1 MKKYSL
7 IFYGGA
13 FGILLLLILSACQPQ
28 VVEVEV
34 TRVVTETET
43 VEEEPVEAIED
54 GRGEIEATGSEEDG
68 GSPFIPTAG
77 QIVKVA
83 PTRVAT
89 AGWVD
94 MDTVTE
100 NEEMMRLIEES
111 QEEVVVVHQYNTS
124 FGRSTLLVAGDRL
137 IFVQSAA
144 GLPTIP
150 ATESATPADLTTALI
165 NTVPTESLAELSV
178 QLQCDRCVTGGA
190 GETVVILWPSS
201 GITMTIDQGEDVEA
215 ISSLLSLLR
224 QNHNQIRQQATVRAF
239 RLGEVDYR

>member
-1 MKKYSL
+1 MKKYSQ

-34 TRVVTETET
+34 TRVVTETI
-43 VEEEPVEAIED
+43 EEEPVEAVED
-54 GRGEIEATGSEEDG
+54 GRGGIEATGSEEDG

-100 NEEMMRLIEES
+100 NEVMMRLIEES
-111 QEEVVVVHQYNTS
+111 QEEVVVVHQYNAS
-124 FGRSTLLVAGDRL
+124 YGRSTLLVAGDRL

-144 GLPTIP
+144 GLPSIP
-150 ATESATPADLTTALI
+150 ATESTTPPDLTTALI

-178 QLQCDRCVTGGA
+178 QLRCDRCETGGT

-201 GITMTIDQGEDVEA
+201 GITMTIDQGENVEA

-224 QNHNQIRQQATVRAF
+224 QNHNQIRQQTTLRAF